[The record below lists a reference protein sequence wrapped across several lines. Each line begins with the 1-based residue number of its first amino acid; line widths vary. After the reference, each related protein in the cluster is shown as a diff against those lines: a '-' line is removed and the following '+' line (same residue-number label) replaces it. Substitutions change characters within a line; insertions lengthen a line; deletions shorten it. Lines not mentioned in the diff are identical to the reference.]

1 MTATYLLAAGGTGG
15 HLFPAEA
22 LAAVLVKRGARVSL
36 ATDKRA
42 AKYSDAISDV
52 HVIPSDTVRGRNP
65 LRLAKTGL
73 TLTSGIISAMRVIA
87 KLSPAAVIGFGG
99 YPTLPPLMA
108 ASWRRVPTV
117 IHDANAVMGRANKM
131 LAPKVTAI
139 ATSFPRTVKD
149 EKLAAK
155 ETVTG
160 NPVRPNVIEAAKI
173 AYPAFDGPIRIVV
186 FGGSQGA
193 RIMADVVPYAVEQL
207 DPALRSRLAIVQQ
220 ARDEDMARVNEIYQ
234 RAGVIAETAPFFR
247 DLPERM
253 AKAHLVIGRSG
264 GSTVAELAGIGRPS
278 ILVPLPHALD
288 QDQLANAKALEVA
301 EGAILITQDFF
312 NRDRVTK
319 ELSTLLSA
327 PAQLQKMAQNARSIG
342 ALDAAERLADLVERV
357 GKKDAVA
364 A

>member
-1 MTATYLLAAGGTGG
+1 MTTYLLAAGGTGG

-22 LAAVLVKRGARVSL
+22 LAAVLVKRGARVAL

-42 AKYSDAISDV
+42 TKYSDSISDV

-65 LRLAKTGL
+65 LRLARTGL
-73 TLTSGIISAMRVIA
+73 TLTSGVMRAMSLIA
-87 KLSPAAVIGFGG
+87 RLGPAAMIGFGG
-99 YPTLPPLMA
+99 YPTIPPLMA
-108 ASWRRVPTV
+108 AVWKRVPTV

-131 LAPKVTAI
+131 LAPRVTAI
-139 ATSFPRTVKD
+139 ATSFPRTMRD
-149 EKLAAK
+149 EKLASK

-160 NPVRPNVIEAAKI
+160 NPVRPAVIEAAKI
-173 AYPAFDGPIRIVV
+173 PYSAFDGPIRIVV

-207 DPALRSRLAIVQQ
+207 DSALRSRLSIVQQ
-220 ARDEDMARVNEIYQ
+220 ARDEDMARVNEIYR
-234 RAGVIAETAPFFR
+234 RAGVAAETAPFFR

-278 ILVPLPHALD
+278 ILVPLPHAID
-288 QDQLANAKALEVA
+288 QDQLANAKALEVS

-312 NRDRVTK
+312 HPERLTK
-319 ELSTLLSA
+319 ELNALLA
-327 PAQLQKMAQNARSIG
+327 TPARLQKMAQNARSIG
-342 ALDAAERLADLVERV
+342 ALDAAERLADLVERI
-357 GKKDAVA
+357 GRKAEA